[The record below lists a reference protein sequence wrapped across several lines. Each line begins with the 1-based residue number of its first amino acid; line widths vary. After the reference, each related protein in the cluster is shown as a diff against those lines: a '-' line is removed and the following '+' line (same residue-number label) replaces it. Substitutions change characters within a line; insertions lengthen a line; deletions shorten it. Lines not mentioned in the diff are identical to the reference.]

1 MFLRMEVG
9 IPEGADDDGADG
21 VPLRTPFMDPLRFK
35 GFHGFFGV

>member
-21 VPLRTPFMDPLRFK
+21 VPLRTPFYGSIK
-35 GFHGFFGV
+35 V